1 MSSAHSETR
10 GKRFATDPG
19 TSMRNR
25 VMAGVVG
32 GLAGGVV
39 FGVLMAM
46 MGMLGMIASLVGS
59 SSAIVGL
66 LVHLVISVLIGLA
79 LTIPGAGVLRKGLF
93 ISAVVG
99 LVYGMLWWVLGPLLI
114 MPTIMGMP
122 LFTLDAGSGA
132 SLMGHAVYGLILGLV
147 ATLII
152 RRGR

>member
-1 MSSAHSETR
+1 
-10 GKRFATDPG
+10 
-19 TSMRNR
+19 
-25 VMAGVVG
+25 MAGAVG

-39 FGVLMAM
+39 FGGLMAM

-59 SSAIVGL
+59 SSAIVGF

-79 LTIPGAGVLRKGLF
+79 LTIPGAGVLRKGLI

-114 MPTIMGMP
+114 MPTMMGMP
-122 LFTLDAGSGA
+122 LFTFDAGSGA
-132 SLMGHAVYGLILGLV
+132 SLMGHAVYGLIVGLV
-147 ATLII
+147 ASLII